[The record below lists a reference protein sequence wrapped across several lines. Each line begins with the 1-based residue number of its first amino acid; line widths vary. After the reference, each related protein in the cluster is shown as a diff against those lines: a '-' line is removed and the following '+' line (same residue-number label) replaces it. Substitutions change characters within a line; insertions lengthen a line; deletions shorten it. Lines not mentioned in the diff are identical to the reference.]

1 MQPSPSHPRDEIP
14 QHAQAGGPSPS
25 AHPQSY
31 PLPVRPLSGAP
42 SPFRQKRIGNFPESG
57 EWGDEPDAGGADD
70 AGGSRPRTSVTALLV
85 ELFYEHYEVVRDS
98 AGHLYAVARSGPR
111 LAQPLSAVQVVLRAR
126 YFEQYGDAPAASAL
140 SGALGV
146 VEGQAA
152 LDPPRVESVWLRVG
166 RLSPQASVVDLAGP
180 SGQCV
185 ELSPAGWSVRAEN
198 SLLMRRSEL
207 TAALPAPEPG
217 TGNLHALQQVVP
229 VPAADWPL
237 VYAWLVCALLPDIP
251 HPVLAVFGEQGSAK
265 SSTARILA
273 ALVDPS
279 AATTRSAPTNLRD
292 WSVTASGSWVVLLDN
307 LSAIPDWLSDALCRA
322 VTGESYTSR
331 KLYTDTGVSVL
342 SYRVAPIVTAIH
354 PGALRGDLADRLVTV
369 RLPRI
374 EPEERRDEL
383 ELAAAWES
391 LRPVALAGLLDLA
404 VEVLNRLPD
413 IQLAQTPRMADYAR
427 VLAAVDSVLG
437 TAGLPRYLDTERL
450 VAAEVVESDPFS
462 DTLVAWLR
470 ANGGRFQGTA
480 LTLLQTLNAWRKA
493 NALGS
498 ARGWP
503 DTAQGVADR
512 LRRTSPALSRV
523 GVTVHEPVRRGHN
536 RDRIWELVIPNGDD
550 AGAQRPAQREEPR
563 IAAISGG
570 QPPAAMPEADGG
582 GSLEVGLGE
591 ETPPLGWVPPGY
603 DPDEVD
609 LLTDDELGALWQ
621 SHLRLTTPLDGTE
634 PATDSQTETVPPP
647 VNDDADWWGPTTP
660 EKDDDDEAF

>member
-1 MQPSPSHPRDEIP
+1 MPPTPSHPGDEIP
-14 QHAQAGGPSPS
+14 QQAQAGGAPPS
-25 AHPQSY
+25 AHPQSH
-31 PLPVRPLSGAP
+31 PRLVRALPGGPNRLRKG
-42 SPFRQKRIGNFPESG
+42 RIGSFTESG
-57 EWGDEPDAGGADD
+57 EWGDEPEAGGADGAD
-70 AGGSRPRTSVTALLV
+70 GSRQRTSVTALLV
-85 ELFYEHYEVVRDS
+85 GLFYEHYEVVSDN

-111 LAQPLSAVQVVLRAR
+111 LAQPLSAVQVVLKAR
-126 YFEQYGDAPAASAL
+126 YFEQYGDAPAGAAL

-146 VEGQAA
+146 LEGQAA
-152 LDPPRVESVWLRVG
+152 LDAPRVEPVWLRVG
-166 RLSPQASVVDLAGP
+166 RLSRQASVVDLAGP

-198 SLLMRRSEL
+198 PLLMRRSEL

-217 TGNLHALQQVVP
+217 TGDLHALQQVVP

-273 ALVDPS
+273 ALIDPS

-331 KLYTDTGVSVL
+331 KLYTDAGVSVL

-369 RLPRI
+369 RLRRI
-374 EPEERRDEL
+374 DPEERRDEL
-383 ELAAAWES
+383 ELAAAWDS

-470 ANGGRFQGTA
+470 ANGSRFEGTA
-480 LTLLQTLNAWRKA
+480 LTLLQTLNTWRKA

-523 GVTVHEPVRRGHN
+523 GITVHEPVRRGHN
-536 RDRIWELVIPNGDD
+536 RDRIWELVIPDADD
-550 AGAQRPAQREEPR
+550 TGAQRPAQQEEPNITATR
-563 IAAISGG
+563 EN
-570 QPPAAMPEADGG
+570 QPLSAMTQADGG
-582 GSLEVGLGE
+582 GSLELGLSE

-603 DPDEVD
+603 DADEVD
-609 LLTDDELGALWQ
+609 LLTDDELGSLWR
-621 SHLRLTTPLDGTE
+621 SHLRLTTALDDTR
-634 PATDSQTETVPPP
+634 PTDSQTETVPSP
-647 VNDDADWWGPTTP
+647 VDDDADWWGPTTP
-660 EKDDDDEAF
+660 EEDDGEPF